1 MDNNALK
8 DTLKKALEMEEKGE
22 AFYKGIVQKVEND
35 ATKKMFEFLA
45 KNELLHIESI
55 KSFYALLV
63 KNGDFP
69 ELNMNKLMADRKKD
83 LSIFAKSITEL
94 KDKIKK
100 SDADKEACEFAMD
113 FENSGYK
120 YYESMRKDAKDE
132 KLVKLLDFLLKEE
145 KTHYESIMNLHAY
158 ITDSANWYMY
168 EEESFPQGG

>member
-1 MDNNALK
+1 MDNVALK
-8 DTLKKALEMEEKGE
+8 DALKKALEMEENGFG
-22 AFYKGIVQKVEND
+22 FYKGIVQKVENA

-55 KSFYALLV
+55 KGFYDSLV

-69 ELNMNKLMADRKKD
+69 ELNLDKLMADRKKD
-83 LSIFAKSITEL
+83 LSIFAMSIAEL

-100 SDADKEACEFAMD
+100 SDADKEACEFAME
-113 FENSGYK
+113 FENSGYR
-120 YYESMRKDAKDE
+120 YYESMRKDAKDV

-145 KTHYESIMNLHAY
+145 KAHYESIMNLHAY